1 MKKNIRKAIVMALAL
16 MMAMTAVAQADTIIS
31 PVFRLPSAASRPTEV
46 PTVEPTAEPT
56 VEPTAEPTA
65 EPTTEPVVEV
75 TAEPTVEPTA
85 EPTAEPVAEVT
96 AEPTVEPT
104 IEPTVEPTVE
114 PTAEPTE
121 VPTAEPTAEPT
132 PEPLPE
138 PELNV
143 SSNLGT
149 QKIFLAGTE
158 MVLTLTVA
166 NAENVQYTIQ
176 WQRSYDHGV
185 TWEDIPGANDYQYR
199 LILQPEHT
207 GICWRATINTTQP
220 ETVE

>member
-31 PVFRLPSAASRPTEV
+31 PVFRLPGAASRPTEV

-65 EPTTEPVVEV
+65 EPVVEV
-75 TAEPTVEPTA
+75 TAEPTVEPTVEPIA
-85 EPTAEPVAEVT
+85 EPMVEVT

-138 PELNV
+138 ITV
-143 SSNLGT
+143 DVVSNLAG
-149 QKIFLAGTE
+149 KAYVFAGTE
-158 MVLTLTVA
+158 LVLTAVIEG
-166 NAENVQYTIQ
+166 AEGYDYTLQ
-176 WQRSYDHGV
+176 WQQSNDDGA
-185 TWEDIPGANDYQYR
+185 TWQDIAGANGMSYSLVLGTEHNGISWRVTVD
-199 LILQPEHT
+199 LIDPNSAE
-207 GICWRATINTTQP
+207 
-220 ETVE
+220 